1 MATKK
6 SAKRSKSKVN
16 KRKPTSKVRNT
27 VARKKTVRRAA
38 RTVTRTVRRAAGGRG
53 KLGGFL
59 KKGIV
64 GDTIAA
70 VGAGVVVGA
79 AAQRVSPQLAPFAS
93 LGAEFL
99 TGGVVGTIAAELIKP
114 FLGMQSIL
122 GNVLNLSGGSGQS
135 TEMGQMV

>member
-1 MATKK
+1 MAARK

-16 KRKPTSKVRNT
+16 KRKPAIKSRIT
-27 VARKKTVRRAA
+27 VATRKKARRVT
-38 RTVTRTVRRAAGGRG
+38 RTVTRTVRRAASGRG
-53 KLGGFL
+53 KLGSIL
-59 KKGIV
+59 KRGIV

-79 AAQRVSPQLAPFAS
+79 AAQRVIPQAAPFVS

-99 TGGVVGTIAAELIKP
+99 AGGAVGTIAAELIKP

-122 GNVLNLSGGSGQS
+122 GNLTGLFGGGGQS
-135 TEMGQMV
+135 TEVGQIV